1 MAEDFD
7 PAELQAVIEA
17 AGACGGQGKP
27 TAAGYEVRPEAGQDF
42 PPAVQA
48 WLGARG
54 FTRTKDRRGPCYAR
68 PWPMKGA

>member
-1 MAEDFD
+1 MTEDFD

-42 PPAVQA
+42 PLAVQA
-48 WLGARG
+48 WLTARG
-54 FTRTKDRRGPCYAR
+54 FTRAKDRRGPCYAR